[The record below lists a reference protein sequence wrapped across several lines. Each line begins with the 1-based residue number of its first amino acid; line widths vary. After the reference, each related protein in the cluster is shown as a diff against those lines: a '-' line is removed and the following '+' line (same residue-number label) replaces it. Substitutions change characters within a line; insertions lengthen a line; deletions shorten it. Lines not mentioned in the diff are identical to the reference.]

1 MEPITTVLTGIALV
15 KSSVEFIKSN
25 IETVKDIGAIAGSI
39 ESLLNG
45 EQEIQKERFGNKS
58 VIAQTKDA
66 ASSVIDA
73 KLAQEAM
80 QEMKFLV
87 DFRFGNGTWQMIVD
101 ERAKRLAEE
110 REQAEEER
118 KERIRRKMQFQKKL
132 QFFLLSSMTGLLV
145 ISCGVG
151 AIIYLTGGLN

>member
-1 MEPITTVLTGIALV
+1 MEPITTILTGIALV
-15 KSSVEFIKSN
+15 KSSVEFIK
-25 IETVKDIGAIAGSI
+25 DISEIAGSI

-101 ERAKRLAEE
+101 ERTRRLAAE

-132 QFFLLSSMTGLLV
+132 QFFLLSSMVGLLV
-145 ISCGVG
+145 ISGGIG
-151 AIIYLTGGLN
+151 AIIYFTGGLN

>member
-1 MEPITTVLTGIALV
+1 MEPITTILTGIALV

-25 IETVKDIGAIAGSI
+25 IETVKDISEIAGSI
-39 ESLLNG
+39 ERLLNG

-101 ERAKRLAEE
+101 ERTRRLAAE
-110 REQAEEER
+110 RELVEEER
-118 KERIRRKMQFQKKL
+118 KERIRRKMQFQKRL

-145 ISCGVG
+145 ISGGIG
-151 AIIYLTGGLN
+151 AIVYFTGGLN

>member
-25 IETVKDIGAIAGSI
+25 IETVKDIGEIAGSI

-45 EQEIQKERFGNKS
+45 EQEIQKNRFTEKS
-58 VIAQTKDA
+58 ILGQTKDA

-87 DFRFGNGTWQMIVD
+87 DFRFGTGTWQSIIS
-101 ERAKRLAEE
+101 ERSRRLAQE
-110 REQAEEER
+110 REQMEQER
-118 KERIRRKMQFQKKL
+118 KERIRKKANFQKNL
-132 QFFLLSSMTGLLV
+132 QYILLFSGAGLLLV
-145 ISCGVG
+145 VG
-151 AIIYLTGGLN
+151 GMAVLVHLTGGL